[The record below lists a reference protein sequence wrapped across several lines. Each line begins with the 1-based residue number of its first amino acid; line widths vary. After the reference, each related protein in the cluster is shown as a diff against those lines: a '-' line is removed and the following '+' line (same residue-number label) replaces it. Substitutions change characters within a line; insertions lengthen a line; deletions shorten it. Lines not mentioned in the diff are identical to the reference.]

1 MPEVILSAGGQRTWP
16 KIRSNSPA
24 NQLFFSQRLPRKSM
38 ADKGLRCRNRQD
50 SDILD
55 QQFFTNSKYN
65 RGFVSLSLAAV
76 AIFQMDQTTPPN
88 KAIFWDF
95 RKYRKDSIMDRSA
108 VHVQV
113 AIIKFRQ
120 KLRANRSIILQIL
133 SVTVFENTNLTPVLS
148 GNEASF
154 SEVDLSDQLILF
166 EYTLGFYNQ
175 SVGYQNCKVYWVQTG
190 QSSLGGRGRY

>member
-1 MPEVILSAGGQRTWP
+1 MPEVILSAGGQRAWP

-50 SDILD
+50 SDSLD

-95 RKYRKDSIMDRSA
+95 RKYRKDSIMDRSSRSCPSSY
-108 VHVQV
+108 HQV
-113 AIIKFRQ
+113 PTKATCQPIYNITDFERNRFR
-120 KLRANRSIILQIL
+120 KYE
-133 SVTVFENTNLTPVLS
+133 FNT
-148 GNEASF
+148 GAF
-154 SEVDLSDQLILF
+154 
-166 EYTLGFYNQ
+166 
-175 SVGYQNCKVYWVQTG
+175 G
-190 QSSLGGRGRY
+190 Q